1 MPLVINTFEQI
12 SRELLLLSG
21 EEREVARKIVEI
33 IKKNNFKRNFLLKS
47 KSTAIKLLT
56 AINRGQAKADTEIH

>member
-1 MPLVINTFEQI
+1 MPLVINTFEQF

-33 IKKNNFKRNFLLKS
+33 IKKNKLEESDMFTKINQ
-47 KSTAIKLLT
+47 AIQTLDKE
-56 AINRGQAKADTEIH
+56 QQHYV